1 MLLPRPFAVVRVENA
16 VGSVNSGV
24 VETIFSIRNFFEKV
38 FAANLPFLIILIFT
52 VQLPEALV
60 LIFPLFNLHA
70 PDTDHVLL
78 PVELVEAIDEVA
90 YLEDGSSTATF
101 HFKIGM
107 EAALTGETAEVEMK
121 KPVTKKQMSPRL
133 NFMRNFLSKKREN
146 RN

>member
-1 MLLPRPFAVVRVENA
+1 
-16 VGSVNSGV
+16 
-24 VETIFSIRNFFEKV
+24 
-38 FAANLPFLIILIFT
+38 

-78 PVELVEAIDEVA
+78 PVELVEAIDEVT
-90 YLEDGSSTATF
+90 YFEDGSSTATF

-107 EAALTGETAEVEMK
+107 EAALTDETAEVEMK

-133 NFMRNFLSKKREN
+133 NFMRNFLSKKREIL
-146 RN
+146 